1 MNGKKY
7 YNPNN
12 FNAVHAG
19 AAYLAYWA
27 VRFLALFAVTA
38 VFSRRTAV
46 DAGLFYSLETA
57 AVALGL
63 TVLIVVL
70 CAVAGSKP
78 MNGGGFLARRGCGME
93 CLMAIVL
100 MFGVSALLAPLGRA
114 LENAGAAFGAVLPDI
129 DLPVPALSEGG
140 REWRFVFLFLL
151 VPVLPAI
158 LDELLFLGVIMRGLL
173 QYGKVPAAVISSLLY
188 ALAYAPY
195 HQTVVRFLAALA
207 VAWLVLETKNLFVGM
222 AANFAC
228 GFFAAW
234 GKIPEAVIRSQGDTP
249 EAYLAVISIMA
260 ALIGCVCA
268 VAGVLYFGRRM
279 LHMQRAPEHSRG
291 DIRAAFVEED
301 PVSGTQIAECPWY
314 ACGELSPA
322 AEPRRVYLSGNS
334 RRRMN
339 AEAKLRPAAILLTAG
354 LLLGTAMFIL
364 SFYFV

>member
-70 CAVAGSKP
+70 CAVAGTKP

-158 LDELLFLGVIMRGLL
+158 LDELLFRGVIMRGLL

-249 EAYLAVISIMA
+249 EA
-260 ALIGCVCA
+260 
-268 VAGVLYFGRRM
+268 
-279 LHMQRAPEHSRG
+279 
-291 DIRAAFVEED
+291 
-301 PVSGTQIAECPWY
+301 
-314 ACGELSPA
+314 
-322 AEPRRVYLSGNS
+322 
-334 RRRMN
+334 
-339 AEAKLRPAAILLTAG
+339 
-354 LLLGTAMFIL
+354 
-364 SFYFV
+364 